1 MSNTKL
7 VVLEVMNLRNYIP
20 DEFYFFQIRY
30 GKQFLYPT
38 RTVFILIGFGLAL
51 SFPNIVGQII
61 RCCKE
66 KEMPNK
72 LSLPMN
78 ILLHLAYANIAV
90 IFINSELRPGFYVG
104 IVFLALYLIFLICN
118 IVKACNDKIEE
129 TIFHGFQ
136 FLLKRCKRL
145 RSLDEA
151 IKERRKLPPQIT
163 IGGSPCT
170 NSNETP
176 GKNENEKSEYQI
188 IEYEYCT
195 WEDNSETQY
204 NIDSS
209 IIECFFILDIKLD
222 KGASKDIESHKK
234 YFNDCYVNMIC
245 PGFRE
250 HEICFRRKGT
260 NVLYMFLLFFWFI
273 LLITGYLDIFEIFI
287 CYKDDYKNIT
297 ITKNVSNAIVYGA
310 CYNHNDEKLYSCK
323 SCDEEEKINAG
334 ETKELENYNS
344 LLD

>member
-1 MSNTKL
+1 M
-7 VVLEVMNLRNYIP
+7 
-20 DEFYFFQIRY
+20 
-30 GKQFLYPT
+30 
-38 RTVFILIGFGLAL
+38 FILIGFCLAL
-51 SFPNIVGQII
+51 YFPNIVGQII

-66 KEMPNK
+66 MEMPNK
-72 LSLPMN
+72 FFN
-78 ILLHLAYANIAV
+78 ILLHLSYASIAV
-90 IFINSELRPGFYVG
+90 IFINSELHPGFYVG

-136 FLLKRCKRL
+136 CLLKRCKRL

-204 NIDSS
+204 NI
-209 IIECFFILDIKLD
+209 IYYRMFFHI
-222 KGASKDIESHKK
+222 
-234 YFNDCYVNMIC
+234 
-245 PGFRE
+245 R
-250 HEICFRRKGT
+250 
-260 NVLYMFLLFFWFI
+260 
-273 LLITGYLDIFEIFI
+273 
-287 CYKDDYKNIT
+287 YKIR
-297 ITKNVSNAIVYGA
+297 
-310 CYNHNDEKLYSCK
+310 
-323 SCDEEEKINAG
+323 
-334 ETKELENYNS
+334 
-344 LLD
+344 